1 MRVRSKTS
9 TLEEYVE
16 GRYPS
21 GKSIGRLYDME
32 FSVAEDRP
40 ETDVRA
46 NGERTGTIAFMSSQL
61 LSEEPARHTFMHD
74 LESFLWVLVW
84 LVAVHAREYNQHNA
98 NLLREKLCSP
108 DDSFKFSFINF
119 PSRAHSQM
127 ATVLDPADME
137 WMYAWAVIRRFAQFL
152 HRNLYGQEDATPYE
166 DVIKPQLEPL
176 FTTNKVSCEEKW
188 SLIRT
193 LVGIFDETI
202 AKLQSSSR

>member
-1 MRVRSKTS
+1 
-9 TLEEYVE
+9 
-16 GRYPS
+16 
-21 GKSIGRLYDME
+21 ME

-40 ETDVRA
+40 ETDVRTNA
-46 NGERTGTIAFMSSQL
+46 ARTGTVAFMSSQL
-61 LSEEPARHTFMHD
+61 LSREPARHTFMHD

-84 LVAVHAREYNQHNA
+84 LVAVHAREYNQRNA

-108 DDSFKFSFINF
+108 DGSFKTLFITNVKT
-119 PSRAHSQM
+119 SHSQM
-127 ATVLDPADME
+127 TTVIDPADME
-137 WMYAWAVIRRFAQFL
+137 WMHGWAVIRRFAQFL

-176 FTTNKVSCEEKW
+176 FTTTKVSCEEKW